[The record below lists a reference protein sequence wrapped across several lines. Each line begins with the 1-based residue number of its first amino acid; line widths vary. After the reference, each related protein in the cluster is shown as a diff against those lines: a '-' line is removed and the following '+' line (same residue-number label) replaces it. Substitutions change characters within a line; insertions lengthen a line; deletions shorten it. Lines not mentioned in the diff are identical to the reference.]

1 MHSRL
6 KQARVTR
13 KFGKSREISLPGV
26 LNAENCLL
34 NNRSLMISIVKLF
47 LVIIGGDNFPLNM
60 RYLNLFIDGI
70 MVELINEMTQLQAYA
85 EI

>member
-1 MHSRL
+1 
-6 KQARVTR
+6 
-13 KFGKSREISLPGV
+13 
-26 LNAENCLL
+26 
-34 NNRSLMISIVKLF
+34 MISIVNLF

-70 MVELINEMTQLQAYA
+70 MVELINKMTQLQAYA